1 MTNRELAERIALAVA
16 IVGATTPEDT
26 DPAEIGKR
34 ATDAVLDV
42 MHETRSGFVRLDVD
56 PGGATIEWAMD
67 DDAEAMEQRAQQ
79 SVKERQA
86 GLFHE

>member
-1 MTNRELAERIALAVA
+1 MTNRELAERIVQAVM
-16 IVGATTPEDT
+16 ESDT
-26 DPAEIGKR
+26 DFDADKGWPKAV
-34 ATDAVLDV
+34 DAVLNV